1 MKNVDISYYHLMAHY
16 YFIQFEQ
23 QHLMVVIKV
32 RNILKDVSHYP
43 DNSQVCSVLSFIA
56 YQIQL
61 RYIFKLAEVLFDI
74 LDGLNFYHIESF

>member
-1 MKNVDISYYHLMAHY
+1 MAHY

-43 DNSQVCSVLSFIA
+43 DNSQVCSVLNFIV
-56 YQIQL
+56 YQMRL
-61 RYIFKLAEVLFDI
+61 RYKAAEVFYNI
-74 LDGLNFYHIESF
+74 QDGLNFYHIESF